1 MRQLLAYCVAL
12 AVSLPGAAGA
22 QEIDLYLLAPEETAT
37 QATEQPA
44 VAPATGEDDAII
56 APVQGELSD
65 YLSDATGRWALE
77 AGESIQPALERWAR
91 EAQYTLLWATP
102 KTYYADA
109 RSEFPVGTD
118 IKDAVRLVMRGLYAT
133 NRNIKAR
140 VYRNR
145 VIRITDGG
153 EE

>member
-1 MRQLLAYCVAL
+1 MRHLLAYCVAL
-12 AVSLPGAAGA
+12 TLSLSGAAGS
-22 QEIDLYLLAPEETAT
+22 QEIDLDLLVPEEASTPAT
-37 QATEQPA
+37 VRSAA
-44 VAPATGEDDAII
+44 AHATGEDEAII
-56 APVQGELSD
+56 APVDGELSE
-65 YLSDATGRWALE
+65 YLSDSTGRWALE

-118 IKDAVRLVMRGLYAT
+118 IKDAVRVVMRGLYAT

-153 EE
+153 DE